1 MRVPE
6 TDVDR
11 AQEALTERK
20 LPHVVVVDDDPF
32 FLRSVVRVL
41 EKQHLR
47 VSSADNFSAAI
58 EIIESDESVDLLL
71 TDVGLGRDSPH
82 GVALSNMARL
92 RRHHLKIIL
101 MSGSYDVKQIA
112 AFANGP
118 VVLQKPVAPDKLI
131 GAVMA
136 ALEPTAA
143 I

>member
-1 MRVPE
+1 M
-6 TDVDR
+6 
-11 AQEALTERK
+11 
-20 LPHVVVVDDDPF
+20 VVVDDDPF
-32 FLRSVVRVL
+32 FLRSVVQVL
-41 EKQHLR
+41 RQQRLR
-47 VSSADNFSAAI
+47 VTPADSFASAI
-58 EIIESDESVDLLL
+58 EIIEGEEPVDLLL
-71 TDVGLGRDSPH
+71 SDVGLGRDSPH

-118 VVLQKPVAPDKLI
+118 VVLQKPVALEKLI

-136 ALEPTAA
+136 ALEPSAA

>member
-1 MRVPE
+1 M
-6 TDVDR
+6 
-11 AQEALTERK
+11 
-20 LPHVVVVDDDPF
+20 VVVDDDPF

-41 EKQHLR
+41 QRQQLR
-47 VSSADNFSAAI
+47 VSPAESFSSAI
-58 EIIESDESVDLLL
+58 EIIENDESVDLLL

-82 GVALSNMARL
+82 GVVLSNMARL

-118 VVLQKPVAPDKLI
+118 VVLQKPVPPDKLI

-136 ALEPTAA
+136 ALEPSAA